1 MKKTHSFRRH
11 NRHRAGGPLLIN
23 FMLGEDLYAI
33 DMRWIS
39 RVELTMNL
47 TRFPCVPQFVVGV
60 TLINDQVVTVVDLH
74 EFLEVRGI
82 QVTPKAQIILDIR
95 GQLVSF
101 LSDSIPG
108 FIALENPIEPI
119 TDEEVSILI
128 GVSRLGDAVVNLL
141 DAEQLY
147 FLLTGNIEKMQRR
160 ILKRVSDRVTEV
172 LGDVA
177 ILAPSRGLEPEAL
190 SLDSSVEHED
200 CLTCD
205 NLGFLV
211 VRLEDLFSTML
222 KVLAEID
229 VGVSESYNT
238 MDLAKVV
245 AMCLSSVDPFRSL
258 QEELEE
264 LFGKEN
270 FQVLIAFLDEHH
282 VVTCTDC
289 GQVQ

>member
-47 TRFPCVPQFVVGV
+47 TRVPCVPQFVVGV
-60 TLINDQVVTVVDLH
+60 TLLNGQVVTVVDLH
-74 EFLEVRGI
+74 EFLEVRGT

-177 ILAPSRGLEPEAL
+177 ILAPARGLMPEAFN
-190 SLDSSVEHED
+190 LDDHAD

-211 VRLEDLFSTML
+211 IRLDDLFSTML
-222 KVLAEID
+222 TVLNELDMGA
-229 VGVSESYNT
+229 SESYNT
-238 MDLAKVV
+238 MDLSKVV
-245 AMCLSSVDPFRSL
+245 AGCLTSIDPFRSL

-264 LFGKEN
+264 LLGKSN
-270 FQVLIAFLDEHH
+270 FQILIAYLDENH
-282 VVTCTDC
+282 VVTCPDC
-289 GQVQ
+289 GHPE

>member
-11 NRHRAGGPLLIN
+11 NRHRAGKPLLIN

-47 TRFPCVPQFVVGV
+47 TRVPCVPQFVVGV
-60 TLINDQVVTVVDLH
+60 TLLNGQVVTVIDLH
-74 EFLEVRGI
+74 EFLEVRGT

-177 ILAPSRGLEPEAL
+177 ILAPAQ
-190 SLDSSVEHED
+190 SLMPDAFNLDDTVD

-211 VRLEDLFSTML
+211 VRLDDLFNTML
-222 KVLAEID
+222 KVLNELD
-229 VGVSESYNT
+229 MGVSESYNT
-238 MDLAKVV
+238 MDLSKVV
-245 AMCLSSVDPFRSL
+245 ATCLTSVDPFRSL
-258 QEELEE
+258 QDELEE
-264 LFGKEN
+264 LLGKSNFGK
-270 FQVLIAFLDEHH
+270 LIAFLDENH
-282 VVTCTDC
+282 VVTCPDC
-289 GQVQ
+289 GQVE

>member
-1 MKKTHSFRRH
+1 MKKTQLFRRQNH
-11 NRHRAGGPLLIN
+11 HRSGGPLLIN

-47 TRFPCVPQFVVGV
+47 TRMPCVPQFVVGV
-60 TLINDQVVTVVDLH
+60 TLLNDQVVTVVDLH
-74 EFLEVRGI
+74 EFLEVRGT
-82 QVTPKAQIILDIR
+82 QVTPKAQIILDIN

-108 FIALENPIEPI
+108 FITLENPIEPI

-177 ILAPSRGLEPEAL
+177 IIEAPRDLIPEAEN
-190 SLDSSVEHED
+190 LDRNEEAD

-205 NLGFLV
+205 NLGFLIV
-211 VRLEDLFSTML
+211 KLENLFNTML
-222 KVLAEID
+222 QVLNEID
-229 VGVSESYNT
+229 VGASESFNT
-238 MDLAKVV
+238 MELSKTV
-245 AMCLSSVDPFRSL
+245 ATCLSSMDPFRSL
-258 QEELEE
+258 QEGLEGEL
-264 LFGKEN
+264 GKEN

-282 VVTCTDC
+282 VITCPDC
-289 GQVQ
+289 GTPE